1 MTPYRPTYENKD
13 HLAKEQE
20 LAEFVASKWQCDMRK
35 QDKFNQFDYVA
46 MRGGKVTAFVEL
58 RCRSNP
64 IDKYPNCFITS
75 SKLAHAHAMHG
86 ATGLPILFLVSW
98 VDAIGFADLTKRYS
112 ITVGGRTD
120 RGDKADVEAV
130 AEIPIGDFK
139 LL

>member
-1 MTPYRPTYENKD
+1 MTPYRPTYENKE
-13 HLAKEQE
+13 HLAKGQE
-20 LAEFVASKWQCDMRK
+20 LAEFVASKWRCELRK
-35 QDKFNQFDYVA
+35 QEKSNQFDYVA

-58 RCRSNP
+58 RCRSNA

-86 ATGLPILFLVSW
+86 ATGLPIFFLVSG

-130 AEIPIGDFK
+130 AEIPIGEFK

>member
-1 MTPYRPTYENKD
+1 MTHYRPTYENKE

-20 LAEFVASKWQCDMRK
+20 LAEFVAVKWRCEMRK
-35 QDKFNQFDYVA
+35 QDKYNQFDYVA
-46 MRGGKVTAFVEL
+46 VRGGNVTAFVEL

-64 IDKYPNCFITS
+64 IGKYPNCFITS

-86 ATGLPILFLVSW
+86 ATGLPILFLVRW